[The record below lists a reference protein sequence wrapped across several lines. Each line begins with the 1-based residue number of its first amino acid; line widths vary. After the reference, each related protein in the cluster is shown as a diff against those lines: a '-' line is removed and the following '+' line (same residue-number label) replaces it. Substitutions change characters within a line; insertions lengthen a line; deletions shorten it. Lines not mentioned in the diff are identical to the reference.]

1 MTHLFELLIL
11 GTTTLSVVKYGHR
24 VPNMTPFDSPSNELR
39 LSDGSRIGVIGGGPT
54 GSFFSIFVLKMAKM
68 LGLDVGVTIF
78 EPKDF
83 KKDGPA
89 GCNKCG
95 GIISELLVQM
105 LAVEGITLDDRVV
118 REGIVAYRLHTEEG
132 EVTIAAP
139 GLERRIASVY
149 RGGGPKGMLTGDYDS
164 FDHYLLQQAIA
175 EGAEHSSLKIDR
187 VELRGDRP
195 VLFAQDKEMMTA
207 DLLVG
212 AYGLSSTAKLF
223 EGLGFGYRE
232 PPAITTAIAELKM
245 TEETVHAFFGHAI
258 NLFLLPDKGLKFAAM
273 IPKGSY
279 VTLCILGTSVDAD
292 TVSKFLSKPIV
303 KRFLPDSAPY
313 TIECRCLPK
322 MNVGAP
328 ATPCA
333 DRIVVCGD
341 CGSTRLFKDG
351 LGAAYLMGKAAAK
364 TAVFHGIGRQHF
376 ENSYRPTYDSIIQD
390 NMFGRILFTVTDVIR
405 KNRVLTRGMLETV
418 RKEQRDC
425 DARIL
430 STVLWEMFTG
440 NERYKNIF
448 PKTLNPRMNLSLVTN
463 SLKALVRPAQ

>member
-1 MTHLFELLIL
+1 MTKVDAH
-11 GTTTLSVVKYGHR
+11 
-24 VPNMTPFDSPSNELR
+24 DNELV
-39 LSDGSRIGVIGGGPT
+39 LGDGSRIAVIGGGPS

-68 LGLDVGVTIF
+68 LDLGIQVTIF

-105 LAVEGITLDDRVV
+105 LAVEGISLDDRVV

-149 RGGGPKGMLTGDYDS
+149 RGGGPKGMLGGDYES

-175 EGAEHSSLKIDR
+175 EGAEHRPVKIDS
-187 VELRGDRP
+187 VEMREDRP
-195 VLFAQDKEMMTA
+195 VLFAQDKEVMTA

-212 AYGLSSTAKLF
+212 AYGLSNTAKLF
-223 EGLGFGYRE
+223 EGLGFGYHE
-232 PPAITTAIAELKM
+232 PPVITTAIAELKM
-245 TEETVHAFFGHAI
+245 TEEIVHEFFGNAI

-273 IPKGSY
+273 IPKGNY
-279 VTLCILGTSVDAD
+279 VTLCILGTSIEVD
-292 TVSKFLSKPIV
+292 TVTKFLAKPIV
-303 KRFLPDSAPY
+303 KRFLPDSVPY

-328 ATPCA
+328 KVPFA
-333 DRIVVCGD
+333 DRVVVCGD

-351 LGAAYLMGKAAAK
+351 LGAAYLMGKAVAK
-364 TAVFHGIGRQHF
+364 TAVFHGVGKQHF
-376 ENSYRPTYDSIIQD
+376 ENIYRPVYDSIIQD
-390 NMFGRILFTVTDVIR
+390 NMFGRILFTVTDIMR
-405 KNRVLTRGMLETV
+405 KNRTLTRGMLETV
-418 RKEQRDC
+418 REEQRDC
-425 DARIL
+425 DTRVL

-448 PKTLNPRMNLSLVTN
+448 PKTLSPRMNLSLATN
-463 SLKALVRPAQ
+463 SLKALVRPWRQ

>member
-1 MTHLFELLIL
+1 MTSIDPRDDELKL
-11 GTTTLSVVKYGHR
+11 G
-24 VPNMTPFDSPSNELR
+24 
-39 LSDGSRIGVIGGGPT
+39 DGSRVAVIGGGPS
-54 GSFFSIFVLKMAKM
+54 GSFFSIFVLKMARM
-68 LGLDVGVTIF
+68 LGLDLEVTIF

-105 LAVEGITLDDRVV
+105 LAVEGVHLNDRVV

-149 RGGGPKGMLTGDYDS
+149 RGAGPKGMLGSDFES
-164 FDHYLLQQAIA
+164 FDHYLLQQALA
-175 EGAEHSSLKIDR
+175 EGAEHRPLKIDR
-187 VELRGDRP
+187 ITLRDGRP
-195 VLFAQDKEMMTA
+195 VLFANNEELMTA

-212 AYGLSSTAKLF
+212 AFGLSATSKLF

-245 TEETVHAFFGHAI
+245 TEETVHEFFGQAI

-279 VTLCILGTSVDAD
+279 VTLCILGTCVDAE
-292 TVSKFLSKPIV
+292 TVSRFLAKPLV
-303 KRFLPDSAPY
+303 KRFLPVSVPY

-328 ATPCA
+328 TTPYA
-333 DRIVVCGD
+333 DRVVTCGD

-351 LGAAYLMGKAAAK
+351 LGAAYLMGKAVAK
-364 TAVFHGIGRQHF
+364 TAVFHGVGRQHF

-390 NMFGRILFTVTDVIR
+390 NMFGRVLFTVTDILR
-405 KNRVLTRGMLETV
+405 KNKILTRGMLETV

-425 DARIL
+425 GDRVL

-448 PKTLNPRMNLSLVTN
+448 PKTLNPRMNFSLASN
-463 SLKALVRPAQ
+463 SFKALVRK

>member
-1 MTHLFELLIL
+1 MTNIESH
-11 GTTTLSVVKYGHR
+11 
-24 VPNMTPFDSPSNELR
+24 NNELV
-39 LSDGSRIGVIGGGPT
+39 LADGSQIAVIGGGPS

-68 LGLDVGVTIF
+68 LGLNLRVTIF

-105 LAVEGITLDDRVV
+105 LAVEGISLNDRVV

-149 RGGGPKGMLTGDYDS
+149 RGGGPKGMVGGDYES
-164 FDHYLLQQAIA
+164 FDHYLLQQAVA
-175 EGAEHSSLKIDR
+175 EGAEHQLVKIDH
-187 VELRGDRP
+187 VEMRKDRP
-195 VLFAQDKEMMTA
+195 VLFAQNKELMTA

-212 AYGLSSTAKLF
+212 AYGLSSTSKLF
-223 EGLGFGYRE
+223 EGLGFGYNE
-232 PPAITTAIAELKM
+232 PPVITTAIAELKM
-245 TEETVHAFFGHAI
+245 TEETVHEVFGNTI

-273 IPKGSY
+273 IPKGDY
-279 VTLCILGTSVDAD
+279 VTLCLLGTSIDVD
-292 TVSKFLSKPIV
+292 TVPNFLAKPIV
-303 KRFLPDSAPY
+303 QRFLPDSVPY
-313 TIECRCLPK
+313 SVECRCLPK

-328 ATPCA
+328 TVPYS

-351 LGAAYLMGKAAAK
+351 LGAAYLMGKAVAK
-364 TAVFHGIGRQHF
+364 TVVFHGVGKQHF
-376 ENSYRPTYDSIIQD
+376 ENIYRPVYDSIIQD
-390 NMFGRILFTVTDVIR
+390 NMFGRILFTATDIMR
-405 KNRVLTRGMLETV
+405 KNKTLTRGMLETV
-418 RKEQRDC
+418 RKEQRAC
-425 DARIL
+425 GTRTL
-430 STVLWEMFTG
+430 STILWEMFTG

-448 PKTLNPRMNLSLVTN
+448 PKTLSPRMNLSLAAN
-463 SLKALVRPAQ
+463 SLKALVKPGRQGI